1 MIKYFLLVSNDYW
14 LYIHLQREEN
24 IISNKNGF
32 PPGKWITVR
41 SSVGHWHQSNDY
53 SSWVPAQHS
62 HTHGH
67 SAGGHALT
75 PLITGSAPT
84 RAYLINR
91 SVPPLPHTLSPH
103 LQHLYF
109 YAHFKLH
116 YLTTDNL
123 KGSSLPHQVS
133 DQGNTAQ
140 SLLFLSHRHC
150 SPAAQKADP
159 RERWQLSW
167 ALGGECEGHEL
178 PEPPSTLVS
187 QVFRLLQRTQRCC
200 GDQNPKGATNPS
212 REKHLSSVYIR
223 FS

>member
-1 MIKYFLLVSNDYW
+1 MTI
-14 LYIHLQREEN
+14 
-24 IISNKNGF
+24 
-32 PPGKWITVR
+32 PPEF
-41 SSVGHWHQSNDY
+41 
-53 SSWVPAQHS
+53 QHS
-62 HTHGH
+62 THTKGH

-84 RAYLINR
+84 MRAYLINR
-91 SVPPLPHTLSPH
+91 NVPPLPHTLSPH

-123 KGSSLPHQVS
+123 NGSSLPHQVS
-133 DQGNTAQ
+133 DLGHTAQ

-178 PEPPSTLVS
+178 PEPPPLHWSAKSSGFSRGHKDAVETKAQKEPPILQGKKPEFCLHKIQLNKS
-187 QVFRLLQRTQRCC
+187 QQFCT
-200 GDQNPKGATNPS
+200 
-212 REKHLSSVYIR
+212 
-223 FS
+223 